1 MRISVRILF
10 PTFCYYFV
18 MKNCL
23 VSKQDILN
31 YVLLAHMPSQRNI
44 QLERA
49 ALFQG
54 LSGAH
59 AEESS

>member
-1 MRISVRILF
+1 
-10 PTFCYYFV
+10 